1 MFEIQN
7 EKLIVNIY
15 GYIPDYTYNENTGY
29 YELINT
35 PDMLMNG
42 INQAK
47 QKTDLKECEVN
58 ISSFGGNFIYGVEM
72 HNILKSCGLKVTTIN
87 KGFAYSAGLHIFL
100 AGDELCAEE
109 LSHFLFHTVSSMAWG
124 TVYEIEEQL
133 KIVRQYNELAKKAVK
148 IRNPKM
154 TDGDLDNLFNE
165 KDQTFFPEK
174 MKEMGL
180 LDKIITKTKV
190 EGIMKFTEMFFGG
203 GKPINPEDVKNLA
216 NENLNLNN
224 EITSLKAELD
234 KFKNE
239 AQSNEQVL
247 KAKAKA
253 EAEKAEAEK
262 AEAEK
267 TKAALEAEI
276 ATLKAEKEQLLNK
289 VETLEKRVPTN
300 NGFSSPTEPPKVQVD
315 AYVPSYKKDL
325 ENLLQQKGHPLY
337 NLKQ

>member
-7 EKLIVNIY
+7 ETLIVNIY
-15 GYIPDYTYNENTGY
+15 GYIPDYAYNNNTGY
-29 YELINT
+29 YEIINT
-35 PDMLMNG
+35 PDMLLNG
-42 INQAK
+42 IKQAK
-47 QKTDLKECEVN
+47 KQTDLKECVVN

-100 AGDELCAEE
+100 AGDVLEAEE
-109 LSHFLFHTVSSMAWG
+109 LSHFLFHTVSTMAWG

-133 KIVRQYNELAKKAVK
+133 KILRDYNDLARKAVK
-148 IRNPKM
+148 VRNPKM
-154 TDGDLDNLFNE
+154 TDAELDNLFNE

-180 LDKIITKTKV
+180 LDKIISKTNV
-190 EGIMKFTEMFFGG
+190 EASMKITEMFFGA

-216 NENLNLNN
+216 NENLDLNN
-224 EITSLKAELD
+224 QITHLKAELD

-247 KAKAKA
+247 KAKAEEAKAKA

-262 AEAEK
+262 M
-267 TKAALEAEI
+267 I
-276 ATLKAEKEQLLNK
+276 ATLKSENTDLKNK
-289 VETLEKRVPTN
+289 VEILEKRVPTN
-300 NGFSSPTEPPKVQVD
+300 NGFSTPNEQPKVPNSLDESDFGKEFAKLVNK
-315 AYVPSYKKDL
+315 ATGRV
-325 ENLLQQKGHPLY
+325 
-337 NLKQ
+337 